1 MVIKRVGVM
10 SVAKLYAVMA
20 AAMGLCFGLLV
31 AAVGSIGSTMLSSDG
46 TSLVPFGGFGI
57 AAIVVLPIIYAVM
70 GFIGGLIGAALY
82 NLFAGLVGGIEI
94 ETS

>member
-1 MVIKRVGVM
+1 MVIKRVGVL
-10 SVAKLYAVMA
+10 SVAKLQAVMM

-31 AAVGSIGSTMLSSDG
+31 AAVSSIGSTFLSSDG
-46 TSLVPFGGFGI
+46 ESLVPFAGFGI
-57 AAIVVLPIIYAVM
+57 AAIVALPIIYAVI

-94 ETS
+94 EV